1 MKINLEKLN
10 IVSSGYSFNEE
21 KEVILS
27 LKNICD
33 KLRNRRLEIPFIFL
47 NDIDNIINI
56 IDCLE
61 E

>member
-10 IVSSGYSFNEE
+10 IVLGYSYNEE
-21 KEVILS
+21 EIIHS

-56 IDCLE
+56 IDCIE

>member
-10 IVSSGYSFNEE
+10 IVSSEYSFNEE
-21 KEVILS
+21 EVIHS